1 MNDRNVLVVGA
12 SSGIGKT
19 IAINLA
25 RDHKVIAVARR
36 TERLNALRKYGIQPI
51 VFDVSHTAEI
61 DKFVKGLVKNTG
73 KLLALIYCAGVQDV
87 KPLRV
92 LKVEEAKAMFDV
104 NFFGGLFFAK
114 AFVSK
119 IVRTK
124 ENASIVFI
132 SSIAGQKPEPGIIN
146 YSASKSAIDNLTKG
160 LAKEI
165 APIRVNAIAPG
176 FLKTEMTEKFK
187 HIYTNEFVSNI
198 EKQYPLGLGSTE
210 DIANT
215 VRFLISE
222 QASYITGNIIQV
234 DGGGAL

>member
-25 RDHKVIAVARR
+25 KDHKVIAVARR
-36 TERLNALRKYGIQPI
+36 EERLNALEEYGIQPV

-61 DKFVKGLVKNTG
+61 DKFVKNLVNNTG
-73 KLLALIYCAGVQDV
+73 KLSALIYCAGVQDV

-92 LKVEEAKAMFDV
+92 LKVEEAKIMFDV

-114 AFVSK
+114 SFAYKLVCA
-119 IVRTK
+119 K

-132 SSIAGQKPEPGIIN
+132 SSIAGQRPETGILN
-146 YSASKSAIDNLTKG
+146 YSASKAAIDNLTKG

-176 FLKTEMTEKFK
+176 FFKTEMTEKFNY
-187 HIYTNEFVSNI
+187 IYTDEFVSNI

-210 DIANT
+210 DIANMA
-215 VRFLISE
+215 RFLISE
-222 QASYITGNIIQV
+222 QTSYVTGNIIRV

>member
-12 SSGIGKT
+12 SSGIGKS

-25 RDHKVIAVARR
+25 KDHKVIAVARR
-36 TERLNALRKYGIQPI
+36 EDKLNALEEHGIQPV
-51 VFDVSHTAEI
+51 VFDVSHTAKI
-61 DKFVKGLVKNTG
+61 DKFVKNLVSNTG
-73 KLLALIYCAGVQDV
+73 KLSALIYCAGVQDI

-92 LKVEEAKAMFDV
+92 LKVEEAKMMFDV

-114 AFVSK
+114 AFASK
-119 IVRTK
+119 LTCTK

-132 SSIAGQKPEPGIIN
+132 SSIAGQKPEAGILN
-146 YSASKSAIDNLTKG
+146 YSASKAAIDNLTKG

-176 FLKTEMTEKFK
+176 FLKTEMTEKFNY
-187 HIYTNEFVSNI
+187 IYTDEFVSNI

-210 DIANT
+210 DITNMA
-215 VRFLISE
+215 RFLISE
-222 QASYITGNIIQV
+222 QASYVTGNIIRV

>member
-1 MNDRNVLVVGA
+1 MNYRNVLVVGA

-25 RDHKVIAVARR
+25 KDHKVIAVARR
-36 TERLNALRKYGIQPI
+36 EEKLNALAEYGIQPT

-61 DKFVKGLVKNTG
+61 NEFVKNLVNNTG
-73 KLLALIYCAGVQDV
+73 KLSALIYCAGVQDI

-92 LKVEEAKAMFDV
+92 LKVEEAKMMFDV
-104 NFFGGLFFAK
+104 NFFGGVFFAK
-114 AFVSK
+114 SFASK
-119 IVRTK
+119 IVCAK
-124 ENASIVFI
+124 ENTSIVFI
-132 SSIAGQKPEPGIIN
+132 SSIAGQKPEAGILN
-146 YSASKSAIDNLTKG
+146 YSASKAAIDNLTKG

-176 FLKTEMTEKFK
+176 FLKTEMTEKLDY
-187 HIYTNEFVSNI
+187 IYTDEFVSNV

-210 DIANT
+210 DIANMA
-215 VRFLISE
+215 RFLISE
-222 QASYITGNIIQV
+222 QASYVTGNIIRV